1 MARKTDYETARG
13 YLNKKT
19 TEYAR
24 EILPEGIS
32 VRVLISGDIDKHVPP
47 DKDRATI
54 AATVPET
61 PDWTKAVLIY
71 NSKYI
76 VANTYNIMSYFFEA
90 LIVHELCHIKFYRD
104 HPDIVEPV
112 HTGEYR
118 DCVLCFLDERWAAE
132 PTTHPDRYDFRAYH
146 GSSDLVVPWYIDW
159 MGLFFCE
166 SCERLYMYNRQ
177 VHKFELP
184 ACPHCGDIERK
195 RWIGLSAENVY
206 RLATANRIKDIS
218 GEACALITEFIT

>member
-71 NSKYI
+71 NRKYI

-90 LIVHELCHIKFYRD
+90 LIGTRTLPYKVLPRSPGYRR
-104 HPDIVEPV
+104 
-112 HTGEYR
+112 T
-118 DCVLCFLDERWAAE
+118 
-132 PTTHPDRYDFRAYH
+132 RAH
-146 GSSDLVVPWYIDW
+146 
-159 MGLFFCE
+159 
-166 SCERLYMYNRQ
+166 R
-177 VHKFELP
+177 
-184 ACPHCGDIERK
+184 
-195 RWIGLSAENVY
+195 
-206 RLATANRIKDIS
+206 RIS
-218 GEACALITEFIT
+218 